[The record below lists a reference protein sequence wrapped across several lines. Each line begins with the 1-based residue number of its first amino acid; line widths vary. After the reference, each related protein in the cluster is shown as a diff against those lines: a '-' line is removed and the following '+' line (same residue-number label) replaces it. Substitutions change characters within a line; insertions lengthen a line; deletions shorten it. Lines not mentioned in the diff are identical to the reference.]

1 MAINAFEELN
11 PRGAIANIDTLL
23 SLRFAAHKLA
33 LKPYGGK
40 LQQGAGNHLSRSRGR
55 GLEFEEVRAYQ
66 PGDDVRTI
74 DWRVTARSTRT
85 YTRLFREEQ
94 ERPLLIVADQRPPM
108 GFGSQRCFKSV
119 MAAHLCAL
127 IGWAGLNGGDRVGG
141 VIFGAQEVI
150 ERRPRRHSSAVLNL
164 LQELCRFNQQLTN
177 NISNTQQYP
186 TLTEQL
192 LSLRRLANSGTGI
205 FIISDFHDWDSH
217 CNDHLFHLARN
228 CEITLCKVFDP
239 LEKILPDNG
248 IYTMTDGQQR
258 LSIDSSEINL
268 RNAFQ
273 NRFNAIE
280 KQLQD
285 TTKSLRMPLLEFSTT
300 DNPLTILQQRY
311 GARA

>member
-1 MAINAFEELN
+1 MTATLFDTLDQLN
-11 PRGAIANIDTLL
+11 PRGAIASIDTLL
-23 SLRFAAHKLA
+23 SLRFAANKLA

-66 PGDDVRTI
+66 PGDDVRSI

-94 ERPLLIVADQRPPM
+94 ERPLLIVIDQRPPM
-108 GFGSQRCFKSV
+108 GFGSQKCFKSV
-119 MAAHLCAL
+119 MAAHLAAL

-141 VIFGAQEVI
+141 MIFGSNEVV
-150 ERRPRRHSSAVLNL
+150 ERRPRRQRSAVLNL
-164 LQELCRFNQQLTN
+164 LQEVCRFNQELLN
-177 NISNTQQYP
+177 NTARYP
-186 TLTEQL
+186 SLAEQL
-192 LSLRRLANSGTGI
+192 LSLRRLAHSGTGV
-205 FIISDFHDWDSH
+205 FIISDFHDWNSG

-228 CEITLCKVFDP
+228 CETTLCKIYDP
-239 LEKILPDNG
+239 LEKILPDSG

-258 LSIDSSEINL
+258 LSIDTGESQL
-268 RNAFQ
+268 RTAFA
-273 NRFNAIE
+273 NRFSE
-280 KQLQD
+280 VDMQLQD
-285 TTKSLRMPLLEFSTT
+285 TAKSLRMPLMEFATT